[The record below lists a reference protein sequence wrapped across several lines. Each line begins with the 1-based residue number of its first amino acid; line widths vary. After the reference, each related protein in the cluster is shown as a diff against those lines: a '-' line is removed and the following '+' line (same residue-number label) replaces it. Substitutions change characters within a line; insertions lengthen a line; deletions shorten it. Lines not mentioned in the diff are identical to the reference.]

1 MQGVAGN
8 GKGAGF
14 RDFHQ
19 PITIV
24 AHGDWGIDYLSQHIN
39 DGALNLDPP
48 YQRGHVWTLEQQQ
61 NFLGFVLEGGRP
73 PEAFVRELAFDK
85 PPFFEVVDG
94 KQRMT
99 ALHKWWMGEISAKLP
114 TSGQMVWA
122 KDLDVVETRFAK
134 REMNTSVQFLRG
146 NDEEIMRVYLRLN
159 RGGTVHTDD
168 EIRKVERLIEASR
181 EEIKLTNSQKR
192 VLQILH
198 DGGKYTGGKL
208 IRKDGTEER
217 TSSAVGYKLMEM
229 NLLNGNNKLTEKGE
243 FQAERLAN
251 AWREGR

>member
-19 PITIV
+19 PITVV

-39 DGALNLDPP
+39 DGSLDLDPP
-48 YQRGHVWTLEQQQ
+48 YQRGHVWTLKQQQ

-114 TSGQMVWA
+114 TSGPPSPNGRKRMSTRKA
-122 KDLDVVETRFAK
+122 KPSAVIA
-134 REMNTSVQFLRG
+134 
-146 NDEEIMRVYLRLN
+146 
-159 RGGTVHTDD
+159 
-168 EIRKVERLIEASR
+168 
-181 EEIKLTNSQKR
+181 
-192 VLQILH
+192 
-198 DGGKYTGGKL
+198 
-208 IRKDGTEER
+208 
-217 TSSAVGYKLMEM
+217 SSAAISFWPSLVKYS
-229 NLLNGNNKLTEKGE
+229 
-243 FQAERLAN
+243 
-251 AWREGR
+251 